1 MDRKFFE
8 NMTKEQLIDLLESD
22 SKNWI
27 ACDGVW
33 FQSVERKY
41 GMDEAIFHDEEAWKR
56 FTVIEAKRIKAMLH
70 LLENSGLK
78 GLAAALP
85 YRINNRCNKCEITLE
100 KDRLIY
106 RVVDCRVQTARLRKD
121 MPLHPCKSVA
131 EYEYS
136 GFARTI
142 DERIN
147 CRCISCYPDVSDSSC
162 ACAWESTL
170 NNA

>member
-8 NMTKEQLIDLLESD
+8 SMTKEQLIDLLEAD

-41 GMDEAIFHDEEAWKR
+41 GMEEAIFHDEEAWKR
-56 FTVIEAKRIKAMLH
+56 FTVIEAKRIKAMLN
-70 LLENSGLK
+70 LKDDAGLE

-100 KDRLIY
+100 SDRLIY
-106 RVVDCRVQTARLRKD
+106 RVVNCRVQTARQRKN

-142 DERIN
+142 DERIH
-147 CRCISCYPDVSDSSC
+147 CRCISCYPDVSDDSC
-162 ACAWESTL
+162 ACAWEFTL
-170 NNA
+170 NKG